1 MSLPYIIAQTRLDS
15 HAPSYMRPA
24 GAPAGGEAVLGWA
37 LTIIAV
43 AVTVVIAILLV
54 VAVLRKRE
62 DPDST
67 TTRNA
72 SDGTYRVRLVPGL
85 SWIYVGLAITVV
97 ILLGTFSATVVSLA
111 NSAHAPSR
119 PKITMDIIAHQWWW
133 EVRMEDTVPSDAFVT
148 ANEIHVPVG
157 VPVEIRVQ
165 SQDVIHSFWVPELF
179 GKMDVIP
186 GQINVTWMRADRS
199 GTAEDVRQM
208 GGGAARHQRQFATA
222 ECSSAAER
230 TSWRGHLRFHVQRMP
245 RGSWDERAG
254 ASRTRSH
261 SRREPPDHWR
271 GTGRQHTGQSDAM
284 GIRCAGDEAGSAH
297 AQDGPPPRRRRRR
310 RLLSHDASLTS
321 ARSTTWQQRSNR
333 PSTPLSKQPGKHHRG
348 SAGS

>member
-1 MSLPYIIAQTRLDS
+1 MSLPYVIAQTRLDS
-15 HAPSYMRPA
+15 HVPSYMRPA
-24 GAPAGGEAVLGWA
+24 GAPAGGEAMLGWA

-72 SDGTYRVRLVPGL
+72 SDGTYRVRLVSGL

-97 ILLGTFSATVVSLA
+97 ILLGAFSATVVSLA
-111 NSAHAPSR
+111 SSAHASSR
-119 PKITMDIIAHQWWW
+119 PKITMDITAHQWWW
-133 EVRMEDTVPSDAFVT
+133 EVRMEDSVPSDAFVT

-199 GTAEDVRQM
+199 GTYRGACAEYCGLQHAHM
-208 GGGAARHQRQFATA
+208 AFAITA
-222 ECSSAAER
+222 EPQKMYDRWAAAQRATSANSLPPNAALPPNVLRGEAIFVSTCSGCHAV
-230 TSWRGHLRFHVQRMP
+230 RGTNALGRLGPDLTHVASRQTIGAGLVDNTPANLMRWVSDAQAMKPGALMP
-245 RGSWDERAG
+245 RMDLR
-254 ASRTRSH
+254 
-261 SRREPPDHWR
+261 
-271 GTGRQHTGQSDAM
+271 
-284 GIRCAGDEAGSAH
+284 
-297 AQDGPPPRRRRRR
+297 
-310 RLLSHDASLTS
+310 HDDVAAVVSYLT
-321 ARSTTWQQRSNR
+321 T
-333 PSTPLSKQPGKHHRG
+333 LH
-348 SAGS
+348 

>member
-1 MSLPYIIAQTRLDS
+1 MEAHRLRSEPWRQLSGGAGRAGEAGQPWRHTGHRNRRVEGPPERTVDVMSLPYIIAQTRLDS
-15 HAPSYMRPA
+15 HVPSYMRPA

-133 EVRMEDTVPSDAFVT
+133 EVRMEDTVP
-148 ANEIHVPVG
+148 
-157 VPVEIRVQ
+157 
-165 SQDVIHSFWVPELF
+165 
-179 GKMDVIP
+179 
-186 GQINVTWMRADRS
+186 
-199 GTAEDVRQM
+199 
-208 GGGAARHQRQFATA
+208 
-222 ECSSAAER
+222 
-230 TSWRGHLRFHVQRMP
+230 
-245 RGSWDERAG
+245 
-254 ASRTRSH
+254 
-261 SRREPPDHWR
+261 
-271 GTGRQHTGQSDAM
+271 
-284 GIRCAGDEAGSAH
+284 
-297 AQDGPPPRRRRRR
+297 
-310 RLLSHDASLTS
+310 
-321 ARSTTWQQRSNR
+321 
-333 PSTPLSKQPGKHHRG
+333 
-348 SAGS
+348 